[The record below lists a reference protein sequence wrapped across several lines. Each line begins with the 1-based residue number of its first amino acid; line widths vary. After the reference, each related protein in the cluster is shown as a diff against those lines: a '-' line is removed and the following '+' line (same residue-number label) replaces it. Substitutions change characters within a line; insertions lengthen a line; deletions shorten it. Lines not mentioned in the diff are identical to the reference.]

1 MFIIAEGRYY
11 MEKEHLSL
19 ERKRA
24 DADLY
29 MISISTIVILGI
41 YMAFKSSIDT
51 FAKNENVYIL
61 LRTFVS
67 ALVEFGV
74 AGLGIT
80 IVCIYR
86 KESFIGYGLNSKKVI
101 RTILLSILVFVPNII
116 FEIVIG
122 GATSYMPFQK
132 VWITK
137 EVISSAVPIN
147 FIGILLIA
155 IAWGFFEGFNYVVIT
170 DKINTCFPSSNKWL
184 DWGAIVCSIVCILI
198 HGIIGVSFSSIIE
211 MFTVFIIIYGML
223 MVRKF
228 TGNAWG
234 CVFIFVFLWNAF

>member
-1 MFIIAEGRYY
+1 
-11 MEKEHLSL
+11 MENKNLSL
-19 ERKRA
+19 VRKRA
-24 DADLY
+24 NIDLY
-29 MISISTIVILGI
+29 IIIISTIVILGI
-41 YMAFKSSIDT
+41 YMGLKTSIDVLL
-51 FAKNENVYIL
+51 KNVDVHIL

-67 ALVEFGV
+67 ALVEFGI

-86 KESFIGYGLNSKKVI
+86 KESFIRYGLNRKKVVG
-101 RTILLSILVFVPNII
+101 TILLSVFMFVPNII
-116 FEIVIG
+116 FKIVTLE
-122 GATSYMPFQK
+122 ATNYMPFQE

-137 EVISSAVPIN
+137 EVLSSDVPIN
-147 FIGILLIA
+147 AIGMLLIA

-184 DWGAIVCSIVCILI
+184 DWGAIVCSIMCILI
-198 HGIIGVSFSSIIE
+198 HGIVGVSFSSIIA
-211 MFTVFIIIYGML
+211 MITVFIIIYGML